1 MGKIIGIDLGT
12 TNSCVSVLENGKY
25 KIVPNSEGHNTTP
38 SIIGFSNSGERL
50 IGHVAKRQAVTN
62 PKKTLL
68 ELKGSLEEKTMQQ
81 RLKLLE
87 TLRLLKFLLTRMA
100 MLGLKLMEKKFL
112 HKKFLLLFLKKMKV
126 AAEEYLGQDV
136 K

>member
-50 IGHVAKRQAVTN
+50 VGHVAKRQAVTN
-62 PKKTLL
+62 PKKTLFGIKRLIGRKNNVAEVETFRSVAPFEIFANKNGDAWVKADGKEISPQEISAAVL
-68 ELKGSLEEKTMQQ
+68 E
-81 RLKLLE
+81 
-87 TLRLLKFLLTRMA
+87 
-100 MLGLKLMEKKFL
+100 
-112 HKKFLLLFLKKMKV
+112 KMKV
-126 AAEEYLGQDV
+126 AAEE
-136 K
+136 